1 MITQLLII
9 CPLICLAGYV
19 DAIAGGG
26 GLISLPAYMIAGFP
40 VHAAI
45 ATNKVSSS
53 MGTTM
58 STYRYW
64 YKGFVSFHKVFPVIV
79 FSFCGSAIG
88 AQLALLISDFWFK
101 ILMLIVLPPLAY
113 YVTKEKNF
121 DKPRMPYKKA
131 KTFIL
136 TAAIAFVMGI
146 YDGLYGPGAGTFLL
160 LLLTG
165 IAHLDLAHANG
176 TAKAINL
183 STNYAAVLVFLYNGR
198 AEILVG
204 VIAGAFSILG
214 NFLGARR
221 FERYGGRSVR
231 LPMILVLSVF
241 FVKIIWELCA

>member
-1 MITQLLII
+1 MFVELLII
-9 CPLICLAGYV
+9 CPLVFLAGYV

-26 GLISLPAYMIAGFP
+26 GLISLPAYMIAGFQ

-64 YKGFVSFHKVFPVIV
+64 HKGFVSFRKVLPIVV

-88 AQLALLISDFWFK
+88 AQLALLISDLWFK

-113 YVTKEKNF
+113 YVTKEKDF
-121 DKPRMPYKKA
+121 DKLRMPYKKS
-131 KTFIL
+131 KTFVL
-136 TAAIAFVMGI
+136 TALIAFVMGI
-146 YDGLYGPGAGTFLL
+146 YDGLYGPGTGTFLL

-165 IAHLDLAHANG
+165 VAHLDLEHANG
-176 TAKAINL
+176 TSKAINL
-183 STNYAAVLVFLYNGR
+183 STNYAAALVFIYNGR
-198 AEILVG
+198 ADITVG
-204 VIAGAFSILG
+204 LIAGAFSIFG

-221 FERYGGRSVR
+221 FERHGGRSVR
-231 LPMILVLSVF
+231 LPMILVLAVLF
-241 FVKIIWELCA
+241 IKIIWELCV